1 MKKTDLLPQ
10 NLERH
15 QRMATSELAVDE
27 TIFSQSNGILG
38 VRACF
43 AEGTGQSSDDPY
55 ALINGFYNTIPYHY
69 EENSIHFPQEGQTIV
84 KLMDTTGITFKTN
97 QCFLNLSDAKLIDL
111 KRSYVLSQGLTQR
124 QATYQIPNGQ
134 KIIIREERIVSQ
146 SKKYLV
152 ISHIEIESVDY
163 VGPLEVTSTMKM
175 PQVTDFVHNDP
186 RVAQEKK
193 HLNFI
198 SSTIEKD
205 YASMI
210 AKTEVTEM
218 TIETAM
224 VHDEAFVYSV
234 ADQTVSA
241 VRTLQLKA
249 REIKKFT
256 KFQIYNSHLT
266 NPNNETL
273 QAIVDQLGDYDSNKT
288 NQIEWAQSF
297 WIKNQMFLSDPESLL
312 ALQYS
317 VFQLNSSGGENEM
330 IQIAAKGISGVGYEG
345 HYFWDTEIY
354 MLPYFIMTAPE
365 KAKKLLMF
373 RYRHIEKAR
382 EEARK
387 LGISIGIKVPWRTI
401 NGIETSPYYPAGSAQ
416 IHINS
421 DLAFVIMQY
430 YYATLDDDFMIRYGF
445 ELMLETALFILEYG
459 VFKDNVF
466 HINTV
471 TGPDEYTALVN
482 DNYYTNSMAKRH
494 FENVVSYAK
503 DHLES
508 LRPIFQKTGTP
519 LSILD
524 QFSLAAN
531 QMNCIQDEK
540 LKVIAQDDAFL
551 FKKNIDLNAI
561 PNDNHP
567 LLLHY
572 HPLFIYRH
580 QLLKQSDVVLAM
592 VLLNANRDEYY
603 HNSFTYYLNRT
614 THDSSLSKCMYG
626 IAAYGLGRSDLGKEF
641 LLDSLHIDLKD
652 TKRHTQHGLHM
663 ANMGGGYLL
672 LAYGLLG
679 IRLERTLVI
688 APVYQDHFTEVSLTF
703 LYQGCALSV
712 EVKENHVEITT
723 DKPILIQLFDKQVL
737 VNTFTKALIKS
748 T

>member
-1 MKKTDLLPQ
+1 MKKNKLLPQ

-15 QRMATSELAVDE
+15 QRMASSELAVDE

-43 AEGTGQSSDDPY
+43 AEGTGKASDDPY

-84 KLMDTTGITFKTN
+84 KLMDTTSITFKTN
-97 QCFLNLSDAKLIDL
+97 QGFLNLSEAKLVDL
-111 KRSYVLSQGLTQR
+111 KRTYVLSQGLTLR
-124 QATYQIPNGQ
+124 EATYQLKNRN
-134 KIIIREERIVSQ
+134 KIILREERIVSQ

-163 VGPLEVTSTMKM
+163 EGPIEITSMMKM
-175 PQVTDFVHNDP
+175 PLVTNTVHNDP

-193 HLNFI
+193 HLNFV
-198 SSTIEKD
+198 SSLVEKN
-205 YASMI
+205 YASMT
-210 AKTEVTEM
+210 AESEVTKM
-218 TIETAM
+218 SIETAM
-224 VHDEAFVYSV
+224 VHDETFVYSLT
-234 ADQTVSA
+234 DQTVIA
-241 VRTLQLKA
+241 KKTLQLTAKK
-249 REIKKFT
+249 IKRFT
-256 KFQIYNSHLT
+256 KFQIYNSLFT
-266 NPNNETL
+266 NPKNETL
-273 QAIVDQLGDYDSNKT
+273 KEILDQLGDYNSNKQA
-288 NQIEWAQSF
+288 QIDWADDF
-297 WIKNQMFLSDPESLL
+297 WEKNQMGLSEAESLL
-312 ALQYS
+312 ALQYN
-317 VFQLNSSGGENEM
+317 VYQLNSSGGENEM

-365 KAKKLLMF
+365 KAKRLLMF
-373 RYRHIEKAR
+373 RYHHLEQAR

-387 LGISIGIKVPWRTI
+387 LGISVGIKIPWRTI
-401 NGIETSPYYPAGSAQ
+401 NGTETSPYYPAGSAQ

-421 DLAFVIMQY
+421 DLAYVIMQY
-430 YYATLDDDFMIRYGF
+430 YYATQDEDFMIQYGF
-445 ELMLETALFILEYG
+445 ELVLETALFILEYG

-482 DNYYTNSMAKRH
+482 DNFYTNSMAKRH
-494 FENVVSYAK
+494 FENVVAYAMSHQNEVRSVFK
-503 DHLES
+503 K
-508 LRPIFQKTGTP
+508 IGMT

-524 QFSLAAN
+524 QLSLAAS
-531 QMNCIQDEK
+531 QMNLIQDET
-540 LKVIAQDDAFL
+540 LKIVAQDESFL
-551 FKKNIDLNAI
+551 SKKNINLDSI
-561 PNDNHP
+561 PSDKHP

-580 QLLKQSDVVLAM
+580 QLLKQSDAVLAM
-592 VLLNANRDEYY
+592 VLLNLNRDDYY
-603 HNSFTYYLNRT
+603 HNSFYYYLNRT

-641 LLDSLHIDLKD
+641 LMDSLHIDLKD

-679 IRLERTLVI
+679 IRLERILKI
-688 APVYQDHFTEVSLTF
+688 APVYQDYFTEVSLKF
-703 LYQGCALSV
+703 RYQGCVLSV
-712 EVKENHVEITT
+712 EVKENKVEVTS

-737 VNTFTKALIKS
+737 VDTSTQALIKS
-748 T
+748 A